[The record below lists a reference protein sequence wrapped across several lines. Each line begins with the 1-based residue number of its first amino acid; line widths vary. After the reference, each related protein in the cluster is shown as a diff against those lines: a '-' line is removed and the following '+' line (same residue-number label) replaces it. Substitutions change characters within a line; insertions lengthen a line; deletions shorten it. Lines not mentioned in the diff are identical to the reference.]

1 MPVVNWELKDIVGA
15 TLASRVGRVI
25 FRLVEPNI
33 VAATGR
39 IIPTAEVAVT
49 PASDGSGS
57 VNLTAT
63 SSMLGNGYYV
73 MSIEWLDSSMPRT
86 DFPDWQI
93 RVGSSGGNLGDFID
107 FGGGHGG
114 PNLSLVL
121 TGLTKPP
128 NLKVGQLWWNTD
140 PNDPYGTANTGLIYV
155 GG

>member
-1 MPVVNWELKDIVGA
+1 MPAVTGELKDIIGA
-15 TLASRVGRVI
+15 TLVSRVGRLI

-33 VAATGR
+33 TVSTGR
-39 IIPTAEVAVT
+39 VLPTAEVSVT
-49 PASDGSGS
+49 PSSDGAFT
-57 VNLTAT
+57 VNLTST

-73 MSIEWLDSSMPRT
+73 MSIEWLDSSMPHA

-114 PNLSLVL
+114 PNLSFVL
-121 TGLTKPP
+121 TGLTKPS
-128 NLKVGQLWWNTD
+128 NLKVGQLWWKTD
-140 PNDPYGTANTGLIYV
+140 PNDPYGPANTGLIYV